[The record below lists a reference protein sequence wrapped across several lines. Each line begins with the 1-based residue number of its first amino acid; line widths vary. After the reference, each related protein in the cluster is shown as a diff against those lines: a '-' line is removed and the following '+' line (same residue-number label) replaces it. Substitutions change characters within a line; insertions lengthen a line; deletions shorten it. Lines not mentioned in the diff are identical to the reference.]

1 MQSKTKK
8 GSKKGSDIN
17 QPSKETDFVE
27 DDIVSKRNRR
37 STKSPII
44 ETEKI
49 TTTTT
54 DTTQM
59 EEEVDFE
66 DDGMDTGGDGDQDP
80 DDIDDDLNGDED
92 VEEDEKSDSD
102 SSTNNREPSM
112 KSVVLRN
119 SNRLASK
126 MKKRDSSKALKSVR
140 TSIKPDRNQ
149 LVKRIVVS
157 DPLPYLQ
164 TLGQKSVD
172 AFFLKIDD
180 QQVPFEDR
188 NNHINEPILTAA
200 ESHTPGDEGGKPG
213 RAKY

>member
-1 MQSKTKK
+1 
-8 GSKKGSDIN
+8 
-17 QPSKETDFVE
+17 
-27 DDIVSKRNRR
+27 
-37 STKSPII
+37 
-44 ETEKI
+44 
-49 TTTTT
+49 
-54 DTTQM
+54 
-59 EEEVDFE
+59 
-66 DDGMDTGGDGDQDP
+66 MDTGGDGDQDP

-126 MKKRDSSKALKSVR
+126 MKKRDSSKALKSIR

-188 NNHINEPILTAA
+188 NNHINEGVQDVLDLTARRNSIMFPVGWRDLSSVELKLA
-200 ESHTPGDEGGKPG
+200 LY
-213 RAKY
+213 A